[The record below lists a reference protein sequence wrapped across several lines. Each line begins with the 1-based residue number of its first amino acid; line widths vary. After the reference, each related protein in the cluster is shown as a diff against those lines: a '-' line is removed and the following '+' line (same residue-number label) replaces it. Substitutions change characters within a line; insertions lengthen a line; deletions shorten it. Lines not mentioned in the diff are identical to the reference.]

1 VLQVVLPLSDLD
13 DGGGHLSLG
22 GVVRGLR
29 NGELAGAVGDDMLL
43 SILKSQKNSPNGP
56 ILLTLPCLR

>member
-1 VLQVVLPLSDLD
+1 VYYGLVIPKNKCIKKN

-29 NGELAGAVGDDMLL
+29 NGELAGAEAMTR
-43 SILKSQKNSPNGP
+43 SFPF
-56 ILLTLPCLR
+56 